1 MANFF
6 ESSSKS
12 NRLLQSLRYT
22 IATADNTEAYANV
35 LDLNATE
42 VYTQQNYVP
51 SSSLPYSG
59 SSQHLEF
66 ITASI
71 GIPAEDVNI
80 AQYYYR
86 VQMTRSDRNLGNSKS
101 QAWLAIS
108 GSGYDPSGEST
119 DTQLISSNQ
128 LTDWLSNKY
137 ATPSLAISNAEAPTP
152 GYNVSVRVNG
162 SAVTSGWQFDYKT
175 GVLQFTSEADAP
187 ATTATVLVSGYRYVG
202 QTLDQFVS
210 SSSDGTGAGFPFSG
224 SAVITG
230 SLLISG
236 SSNEPIDLI
245 VSGGLEVTEG
255 ITGSNANFSTG
266 TITTLT
272 GTDATFDTL
281 TVNTFISSSTLIT
294 SGSNIFGDTVV
305 LNNLTNSTQNS
316 FNVTGVTPGA
326 IADVKSSNLNVT
338 ASFNFTDATTLAAEP
353 TLVQAIGTF
362 AVGNVVTFT
371 SQSLGAATGGGTD
384 LTLTLIQSNLSS
396 NDTQT
401 LIGSNIKITG
411 STGINGN
418 LDVDGTLSIT
428 GFSDVS
434 ASLASATA
442 GTGIFD
448 QVGTTDIYKTDKQ
461 LLISSSAPLM
471 ATPYSGSNPTVAN
484 DGTDGTATKYSVVTS
499 QSGWFYNHN
508 VGVPKSKA
516 WGTDLDG
523 SYFNNFNHNTDTSEI
538 LRFIAG
544 LLKDQAPDVQPNTR
558 TFSRVDIDDEA
569 NAGQTAPNVGFI
581 PQGYQTGVTN
591 ITYDYLFSKGFATPG
606 KAIFHNVTGNPYS
619 DANGYS
625 RAFQSIAAGTT
636 TVSSSANTELF
647 GLGNIGT
654 LFAVSSS
661 ATWKYADNSTKTD
674 INTNTSSSVRIKATG
689 SGLSTVSEFIYAP
702 IPTGNDLIS
711 PTFQDGLFGNAGNSG
726 KPGIFPISIADPI
739 GETGFPAN
747 LTGNASIGYYQL
759 TSSIKVDYNNTSDT
773 SVDEVEIFY
782 APMSTINSAFT
793 PAQTVSYTNTSLT
806 ALTMTSRSLGR
817 APYVKGATWKSG
829 AQVNNLFS
837 PLYAGGTSNVV
848 STTAAGVSITPS
860 SAGVGQRT
868 LSTNA
873 SGQVTTADVLFDST
887 GTSARGANT
896 VPTIDDVAIVTQ
908 SIAFAPTT
916 SQTNIAQGGFGNNNF
931 TVTTTSK
938 IPSGTSIIAGT
949 TNTITGKYFD
959 TSNPF
964 GNTNPLDNA
973 DIMAYFGGSETDQA
987 GSNQNSTEAFKS
999 DVFRKKIN
1007 DNLLPGNTADD
1018 YSNGGYEGDVALA
1031 AADLQVKPGFL
1042 VKPGGSNGYWLI
1054 SNAGITTGTQSG
1066 GARFYAREFKY
1077 TGTNSPIKLLKF
1089 DFGVTLDA
1097 DSTGNVSKWE
1107 SPSNN
1112 SISVLVY
1119 RKSNNSG
1126 NIFVDLAD
1134 YAGSDPGSQSTNT
1147 AQNPFGSSIDVKSNA
1162 NSSGTQSSPTGGGGL
1177 GQATS
1182 GQYYLATTATK
1193 FQQMNT
1199 NDILG
1204 VLIRYNGDP
1213 STVIQSIGVQYSTG
1227 A

>member
-6 ESSSKS
+6 ASSSKS

-51 SSSLPYSG
+51 TSSLPYSG
-59 SSQHLEF
+59 SSQHLGF

-71 GIPAEDVNI
+71 GDPAEDVNI

-86 VQMTRSDRNLGNSKS
+86 VQMTRSDRNLGNNKS

-108 GSGYDPSGEST
+108 GSGYNPSGST

-137 ATPSLAISNAEAPTP
+137 AAPSLAISNAEAPTP

-202 QTLDQFVS
+202 QTLDSFIS
-210 SSSDGTGAGFPFSG
+210 SSGDGTGAGFPFSG

-236 SSNEPIDLI
+236 SDSSDDPELI
-245 VSGGLEVTEG
+245 VSGGLTVTEG
-255 ITGSNANFSTG
+255 ITGSNANFTTG
-266 TITTLT
+266 TINTLT
-272 GTDATFDTL
+272 GTDATFNTL
-281 TVNTFISSSTLIT
+281 KVNTFISGSTLIT
-294 SGSNIFGDTVV
+294 SGSNVFGDTVV

-316 FNVTGVTPGA
+316 FNIAGVTPGA
-326 IADVKSSNLNVT
+326 IADVKSSDLNVT

-371 SQSLGAATGGGTD
+371 SQSLGAANSGGTD

-401 LIGSNIKITG
+401 LIGSDIKITG
-411 STGINGN
+411 STGIDGN
-418 LDVDGTLSIT
+418 LDVDGTLSII

-434 ASLASATA
+434 SSLAAATA

-448 QVGTTDIYKTDKQ
+448 QVGATDVYKTDKQ

-471 ATPYSGSNPTVAN
+471 SSPVPTGNPTVTN
-484 DGTDGTATKYSVVTS
+484 DGTDGTATKYSVVSS

-544 LLKDQAPDVQPNTR
+544 LLKDQAPDVQPNTK
-558 TFSRVDIDDEA
+558 TFSSVAIDDEA
-569 NAGQTAPNVGFI
+569 NTGRTVPNVGFI
-581 PQGYQTGVTN
+581 PLGYQTGVTN
-591 ITYDYLFSKGFATPG
+591 TTYDYLNSKGFAEPG
-606 KAIFHNVTGNPYS
+606 KAIFHSVTGNPYS

-625 RAFQSIAAGTT
+625 RAFKSVATGTT
-636 TVSSSANTELF
+636 TVTSSANTQLF

-661 ATWKYADNSTKTD
+661 ATWKYADDSIKTD

-689 SGLSTVSEFIYAP
+689 SGLSTVSEFIYSP
-702 IPTGNDLIS
+702 IPTGNDLIT

-739 GETGFPAN
+739 GATGFPVN
-747 LTGNASIGYYQL
+747 LTGNTSIGYYQL

-773 SVDEVEIFY
+773 SVNEVEIFY
-782 APMSTINSAFT
+782 APMTTINSAFT

-817 APYVKGATWKSG
+817 APYVDGATWKSG
-829 AQVNNLFS
+829 AQVNNLFN

-848 STTAAGVSITPS
+848 STGIDTGVSITAA

-896 VPTIDDVAIVTQ
+896 VPTINDVAIVTQ

-916 SQTNIAQGGFGNNNF
+916 SQTNITQGGFGSNNF
-931 TVTTTSK
+931 TVRTTSK
-938 IPSGTSIIAGT
+938 IPSGTSITAGT
-949 TNTITGKYFD
+949 TNDITGKYFD

-964 GNTNPLDNA
+964 GSTNPLDA
-973 DIMAYFGGSETDQA
+973 AIMAYFGGSETDQV
-987 GSNQNSTEAFKS
+987 GSNTNSTEAFKS

-1031 AADLQVKPGFL
+1031 TADLQVKPGFL
-1042 VKPGGSNGYWLI
+1042 VRPGGLSGYWLT
-1054 SNAGITTGTQSG
+1054 SNTGITTGTQSG

-1077 TGTNSPIKLLKF
+1077 TGAVQPIKELLF
-1089 DFGVTLDA
+1089 NFGSNVTLDA
-1097 DSTGNVSKWE
+1097 DSTGNTSKWE
-1107 SPSNN
+1107 NPTAN

-1134 YAGSDPGSQSTNT
+1134 YAGSDPGAQSTNT

-1162 NSSGTQSSPTGGGGL
+1162 NSSALQSSAG
-1177 GQATS
+1177 A

-1193 FQQMNT
+1193 FQQMNQ

-1213 STVIQSIGVQYSTG
+1213 SSVIQSIGVTYSAG
-1227 A
+1227 

>member
-6 ESSSKS
+6 ASSSKS

-22 IATADNTEAYANV
+22 IATADNTEAYASV

-71 GIPAEDVNI
+71 GDPAEDVNI

-137 ATPSLAISNAEAPTP
+137 AAPSLAISNAEAPTP

-202 QTLDQFVS
+202 QTLDSFIS
-210 SSSDGTGAGFPFSG
+210 SSGDGTGVGFPFSG

-230 SLLISG
+230 SLIISG
-236 SSNEPIDLI
+236 SNTNDDPELI
-245 VSGGLEVTEG
+245 VSGGLVVTEG

-266 TITTLT
+266 TINTLT

-281 TVNTFISSSTLIT
+281 KVNTFISSSTLIT
-294 SGSNIFGDTVV
+294 SGSNVFGDTVV
-305 LNNLTNSTQNS
+305 LNNLTNSTKNS
-316 FNVTGVTPGA
+316 FDIAGVTPGA
-326 IADVKSSNLNVT
+326 IADVKSSDLNVT
-338 ASFNFTDATTLAAEP
+338 ASFNFTNATTLAEEP
-353 TLVQAIGTF
+353 TLVQAVGTF

-371 SQSLGAATGGGTD
+371 SQSLGAATAGGTD

-401 LIGSNIKITG
+401 LIGSNIFITG
-411 STGINGN
+411 STDIDGN
-418 LDVDGTLSIT
+418 LDVNGTLGIT

-434 ASLASATA
+434 ASLAAATA

-448 QVGTTDIYKTDKQ
+448 QQGSTDVYKTDKQ

-484 DGTDGTATKYSVVTS
+484 DGTDGTATKYSVVSS

-544 LLKDQAPDVQPNTR
+544 LLKDQAPDVQPNTK
-558 TFSRVDIDDEA
+558 TFSSVAIDDEA
-569 NAGQTAPNVGFI
+569 NTSQTSPNIGFI
-581 PQGYQTGVTN
+581 PLGYQTGVTN
-591 ITYDYLFSKGFATPG
+591 TTYDYLNSKGFAEPG
-606 KAIFHNVTGNPYS
+606 KAIFHNVSGNPYS
-619 DANGYS
+619 NVNGYS
-625 RAFQSIAAGTT
+625 RAFKSVATGTT
-636 TVSSSANTELF
+636 TVTSSVNTELF

-661 ATWKYADNSTKTD
+661 ATWKYADDSDRTD

-689 SGLSTVSEFIYAP
+689 SGLSTVAEFIYAP

-739 GETGFPAN
+739 GETGFPTN

-773 SVDEVEIFY
+773 SINKVEIFY
-782 APMSTINSAFT
+782 APMNTINATFT

-806 ALTMTSRSLGR
+806 ALTLTSRSLGR
-817 APYVKGATWKSG
+817 APYVDGGTWKSG
-829 AQVNNLFS
+829 AQVNNLFN

-848 STTAAGVSITPS
+848 STTATGVSITPS

-868 LSTNA
+868 LSTNT

-916 SQTNIAQGGFGNNNF
+916 SQTNITQTGFGSNNF
-931 TVTTTSK
+931 TATVSSK

-949 TNTITGKYFD
+949 ANSITGKYFD

-964 GNTNPLDNA
+964 GSTNPLDNA
-973 DIMAYFGGSETDQA
+973 DIMAYFGGSETDQV
-987 GSNQNSTEAFKS
+987 GSNTNSTEAFKS

-1007 DNLLPGNTADD
+1007 DNLLPGNTADA
-1018 YSNGGYEGDVALA
+1018 YSNGGYEADVALA
-1031 AADLQVKPGFL
+1031 TADLQVKPGFL
-1042 VKPGGSNGYWLI
+1042 VKPGGANGYWLT
-1054 SNAGITTGTQSG
+1054 SNTGITAGTQNG
-1066 GARFYAREFKY
+1066 GARFYAREFQY
-1077 TGTNSPIKLLKF
+1077 TGAAQPIKELVF
-1089 DFGVTLDA
+1089 NFGSNVTLDA
-1097 DSTGNVSKWE
+1097 DSTGNTSKWE
-1107 SPSNN
+1107 NPTAD

-1134 YAGSDPGSQSTNT
+1134 YAGSDPGSQSTST

-1162 NSSGTQSSPTGGGGL
+1162 NSSALQTGASAGE
-1177 GQATS
+1177 
-1182 GQYYLATTATK
+1182 YYLQTTATK
-1193 FQQMNT
+1193 FQQMQT
-1199 NDILG
+1199 NDVLG
-1204 VLIRYNGDP
+1204 VLVRYNGDP
-1213 STVIQSIGVQYSTG
+1213 SSVIQSIGVTYSTG
-1227 A
+1227 